1 MRHRWVRTALLLVA
15 GVALGSL
22 REFLFVN
29 VNYQIDHVARATP
42 FSYAH
47 SAFQGWVAGWG
58 TRPLF
63 TLKWSMAIGFIVA
76 MWSLCMLLLRTYSAP
91 RRLLALVSVLFVLIP
106 AGALLLHLLA
116 YRAPLA
122 EEASVNLLHA
132 VQTPIVLVFLWVTLA
147 LFKPANGPG
156 D

>member
-1 MRHRWVRTALLLVA
+1 MKNRWATVSLLLFTAIV
-15 GVALGSL
+15 LGSL

-29 VNYQIDHVARATP
+29 VNYQIDHVSRATP

-58 TRPLF
+58 SHALVR
-63 TLKWSMAIGFIVA
+63 LKWSMAVAFIVV
-76 MWSLCMLLLRTYSAP
+76 MWSLCLLLLRAYAAP
-91 RRLLALVSVLFVLIP
+91 RRLFLLVSALFVLVP
-106 AGALLLHLLA
+106 TTALLLHLLA

-132 VQTPIVLVFLWVTLA
+132 VQNPIVLVFLWVTLA
-147 LFKPANGPG
+147 LFRPTAAQGG
-156 D
+156 

>member
-1 MRHRWVRTALLLVA
+1 MKQRWMTVSLLLIA
-15 GVALGSL
+15 AIALGSL

-47 SAFQGWVAGWG
+47 SAFQAWVSGWG
-58 TRPLF
+58 THALV
-63 TLKWSMAIGFIVA
+63 TLKWSMAVSFILL
-76 MWSLCMLLLRTYSAP
+76 MWTLCLLLLRAYAAP
-91 RRLLALVSVLFVLIP
+91 RRLSVLVSGLFVLVP
-106 AGALLLHLLA
+106 TTALLLHLLA

-132 VQTPIVLVFLWVTLA
+132 VQNPIVLVFLWVTLA
-147 LFKPANGPG
+147 LFPPTAAQGG
-156 D
+156 

>member
-1 MRHRWVRTALLLVA
+1 MKQRWMTVSLLLIA
-15 GVALGSL
+15 AIALGSL

-47 SAFQGWVAGWG
+47 SSFQGWVAGWG
-58 TRPLF
+58 THALVM
-63 TLKWSMAIGFIVA
+63 LKWCMAVAFIVV
-76 MWSLCMLLLRTYSAP
+76 MWILCLLLLRVYAVP
-91 RRLLALVSVLFVLIP
+91 RRLFALVSALFVLVP
-106 AGALLLHLLA
+106 AVALLLHLLA

-132 VQTPIVLVFLWVTLA
+132 VQNPIVLVFLWVTLA
-147 LFKPANGPG
+147 LFRPTAAQGG
-156 D
+156 